1 MRRDLAENIVIIG
14 GTSMLPG
21 FHHRLCVELYHLLK
35 NNKYQNELSIK
46 LFKFHKLLTKE
57 NCACW
62 LGGIHQLQYIYMQLY
77 SVSFCLFKLFIVV

>member
-1 MRRDLAENIVIIG
+1 MTVFQSPIDMRRDLAENIVLIG
-14 GTSMLPG
+14 GTTMLPG

-46 LFKFHKLLTKE
+46 LFRFHKLPTKE

-62 LGGIHQLQYIYMQLY
+62 LGGRDAYLSEITL
-77 SVSFCLFKLFIVV
+77 

>member
-21 FHHRLCVELYHLLK
+21 FHDRLCVELYHLLK

-62 LGGIHQLQYIYMQLY
+62 LGGNHQLQFIYVHYTAFHFVFL
-77 SVSFCLFKLFIVV
+77 SSL